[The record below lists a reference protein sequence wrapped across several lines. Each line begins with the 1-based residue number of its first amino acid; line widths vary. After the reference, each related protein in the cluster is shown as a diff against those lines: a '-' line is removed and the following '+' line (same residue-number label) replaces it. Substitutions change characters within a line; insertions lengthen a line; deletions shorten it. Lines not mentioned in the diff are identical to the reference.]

1 MHNVPDI
8 VADLR
13 KEEESGSLFSSTSQ
27 TSDVEK
33 EETES
38 KNEGQTNQPLEC
50 VQPHHVEQLFDSL
63 PFAVFM
69 FDPFQKELLYV
80 NPKAKVLFENKDHGY
95 RDLYGYLHPYDKT
108 EIRDL
113 IDCLLGG
120 RCSSFHREI
129 KIEKAEGDYQWME
142 MAAGLTEWDKQKMV
156 LASLFDIGELKDA
169 EQRIRA
175 QNERLKELDELKTT
189 FMHIMSHELRTPI
202 ASIKG
207 YGQMLIKKSMGDLTT
222 QQSGAVDVILRNAER
237 LNLLIQDILDISDL
251 QSGSMKFAPTE
262 TCIPETIDA
271 AVKKIKRELKEK
283 NIKLTMDIADGI
295 PKIFADGDRIT
306 TVIYHLLRNAAT
318 FSPKDGVVE
327 VRASVDDDGVRF
339 EIQDCGIGIS
349 EDQTDRIFDT
359 FYQVDHKLERSYNG
373 SGLGLPIAKG
383 IVEAH
388 GGSLWLE
395 SKLDVGSTFY
405 FFIPEKMRDKEVE
418 RSKHKDMVEVETEGM
433 YYPQLTKALL

>member
-1 MHNVPDI
+1 MHTVPDI

-13 KEEESGSLFSSTSQ
+13 EQEKKGTLFSDS
-27 TSDVEK
+27 VEEQK
-33 EETES
+33 EETPLQQPQES
-38 KNEGQTNQPLEC
+38 TSQPLEC

-80 NPKAKVLFENKDHGY
+80 NPKAKNLFENQQHGY
-95 RDLYGYLHPYDKT
+95 KDLYGYLHPYDKS

-129 KIEKAEGDYQWME
+129 KIAKADGDYQWME
-142 MAAGLTEWDKQKMV
+142 IAAGLTEWDKQKMV

-169 EQRIRA
+169 EQRILS

-207 YGQMLIKKSMGDLTT
+207 YGQMLIKQSMGKLTE

-251 QSGSMKFAPTE
+251 QSGAMKFAPTE
-262 TCIPETIDA
+262 ICIQEIVESAIKKVKREINDKKINLTLTID
-271 AVKKIKRELKEK
+271 
-283 NIKLTMDIADGI
+283 DGL
-295 PKIFADGDRIT
+295 PKIFADGDRVS
-306 TVIYHLLRNAAT
+306 TVIYHLLRNAVT
-318 FSPKDGVVE
+318 FSPNESAID
-327 VRASVDDDGVRF
+327 VRAYIDDDGIRF

-349 EDQTDRIFDT
+349 EDQIDRIFDT

-388 GGSLWLE
+388 GGSLWVE

-405 FFIPEKMRDKEVE
+405 FFLPEKMREREVE
-418 RSKHKDMVEVETEGM
+418 RSKHKDMVEIETEGM